1 MLPKLLYRE
10 WILHRQVVMI
20 MFGIFG
26 AYQIYAVMNV
36 NSARAWI
43 VFATVYAAFLT
54 AVLFIREDKF
64 QATGWTCI
72 LPIKR
77 IELVRARFI
86 SSWAMVAAALGGSIL
101 LATVMPGTKFP
112 VGEILDTSTLL
123 IVAALTTL
131 IFAWVLPFSIRFG
144 MVGIMIFLVGAQIG
158 GVLLLLIG
166 SRMNRA
172 SGDSRGPI
180 RTALAA
186 IGDTL
191 VNAREALSPALFTVV
206 VIIVLAAANWLA
218 YRFAAFLFNR
228 REL

>member
-10 WILHRQVVMI
+10 WILHRQVVAI

-43 VFATVYAAFLT
+43 VFATVYSAFLT
-54 AVLFIREDKF
+54 AALFIREDKF
-64 QATGWTCI
+64 RATGWTCI

-86 SSWAMVAAALGGSIL
+86 VSWAMVVAALGGSTL
-101 LATVMPGTKFP
+101 LAAVVPGTKFP
-112 VGEILDTSTLL
+112 VGEIFDTSTLL

-144 MVGIMIFLVGAQIG
+144 MVGIMFFLVGAQVG
-158 GVLLLLIG
+158 GVLLLFIG
-166 SRMNRA
+166 SRINRA
-172 SGDSRGPI
+172 SGDSGRPI

-186 IGDTL
+186 ISDALIG
-191 VNAREALSPALFTVV
+191 AREALSPALFTVV
-206 VIIVLAAANWLA
+206 VVIVLTAANWLA

>member
-1 MLPKLLYRE
+1 MLPRILHRE
-10 WILHRQVVMI
+10 WILHRQVLML

-26 AYQIYAVMNV
+26 AYQIYAVLNV

-54 AVLFIREDKF
+54 AALFIREDKF
-64 QATGWTCI
+64 RATGWTCI

-77 IELVRARFI
+77 IELVRARFVA
-86 SSWAMVAAALGGSIL
+86 SWVMVVAALAGSAL
-101 LATVMPGTKFP
+101 LAAVMPGTKFA
-112 VGEILDTSTLL
+112 VSEIFDTSTLL
-123 IVAALTTL
+123 IIATLTTL

-166 SRMNRA
+166 SRINRA
-172 SGDSRGPI
+172 SGNGGRPI

-186 IGDTL
+186 ISDTL
-191 VNAREALSPALFTVV
+191 VGAREALSPALFVVV
-206 VIIVLAAANWLA
+206 VIVVLAITNWLA
-218 YRFAAFLFNR
+218 YRFAAFLFDR

>member
-10 WILHRQVVMI
+10 WILHRQTVML

-26 AYQIYAVMNV
+26 AYQIYALMNMD
-36 NSARAWI
+36 SARAWI
-43 VFATVYAAFLT
+43 VFAALYSAFLT
-54 AVLFIREDKF
+54 AALFIREDKF
-64 QATGWTCI
+64 RATGWTCI

-77 IELVRARFI
+77 IELVRARFVV
-86 SSWAMVAAALGGSIL
+86 SWAMVAAALGGATL
-101 LATVMPGTKFP
+101 LAAALPGTKFP
-112 VGEILDTSTLL
+112 VSEIFNTSTLL

-131 IFAWVLPFSIRFG
+131 IFAWILPFSIRFG
-144 MVGIMIFLVGAQIG
+144 MVGIMVFLVGAQLG

-172 SGDSRGPI
+172 SGNAGRPI

-186 IGDTL
+186 ISDTL
-191 VNAREALSPALFTVV
+191 VSARDALSPTLFTVV
-206 VIIVLAAANWLA
+206 VIVVLVAANWLA
-218 YRFAAFLFNR
+218 FRFAAFLFDR